1 MIVLVVMLVNSVL
14 FEDALTLADTMA
26 LNEFN
31 AIISH

>member
-14 FEDALTLADTMA
+14 FADALKPVDTMA
-26 LNEFN
+26 LNEFK